1 MKSIKIGR
9 EEYDIFSGDYILDNG
24 AVFQFC
30 SGDNRVLKQKN
41 FSNYRSLRIPKSRLK
56 EIPFNNMKKKTY
68 PNGNVK
74 YFFD

>member
-56 EIPFNNMKKKTY
+56 EIPFNNMKKKLTQMVML
-68 PNGNVK
+68 NI
-74 YFFD
+74 FFD